1 MTATNAVTG
10 TIRATDAA
18 DAADAADAKDISDSP
33 IATPDPKSSNA
44 APRTLYRKLVDSH
57 TVATLDAQN
66 VLLFCDLHL
75 MNEYTSPQAFT
86 GLREHGRGVPMPGQQ
101 VAVVSHIIP
110 THAVPSALR
119 VIADPP
125 SALQA
130 SNLKAN
136 CDRHGIR
143 LFDTTDALQGI
154 EHVVAPEHG
163 MIRPGMVVICG
174 DSHTTPYGALGA
186 LGFGIGTTEV
196 EHVLATQ
203 TLVYR
208 VARDMRIRVDGPL
221 RAGTTAKDLVL
232 AIIGRIGAQGARG
245 YVVEFCGTTIDALS
259 VEARFTLCNM
269 AVEAGARG
277 ALIAPDATAINYVLA
292 RCPDLAGEWREP
304 ALAHWRTLRSDPG
317 ARFDAEHCFDAADI
331 APQVT
336 WGTSPD
342 QVAPIDGHAPD
353 PARMAAGPAR
363 DSAERALRYTRLD
376 AGSALAGTPIQH
388 VFIGSCTNGR
398 IEDLRAAA
406 AVLRG
411 RRVAP
416 GVRAMVVPGSGA
428 VRAMAEAEGLDR
440 VFLDAGIEWRQPG
453 CSMCLAMNDDVL
465 ADGIRCASTTN
476 RNFEGRQGR
485 GAITHLM
492 SPAMAAA
499 AAVTGRLT
507 DVRRLPPVLGK
518 ESPR

>member
-1 MTATNAVTG
+1 M
-10 TIRATDAA
+10 
-18 DAADAADAKDISDSP
+18 
-33 IATPDPKSSNA
+33 SS
-44 APRTLYRKLVDSH
+44 RTFYRKLVDSH
-57 TVATLDAQN
+57 TVAQLDEQN

-75 MNEYTSPQAFT
+75 MNEYTSPQAFA
-86 GLREHGRGVPMPGQQ
+86 GLYEQGRGVPMPGQN

-110 THAVPSALR
+110 THPVKVR
-119 VIADPP
+119 VITDAA

-130 SNLKAN
+130 SNLKKN
-136 CDRHGIR
+136 CDHFGIP
-143 LFDTTDALQGI
+143 LFDTNDALQGI
-154 EHVVAPEHG
+154 EHVIAPEHG

-174 DSHTTPYGALGA
+174 DSHTTTYGALGA

-208 VARDMRIRVDGPL
+208 VAKDMRIRIDGTLPV
-221 RAGTTAKDLVL
+221 GTTAKDLVL
-232 AIIGRIGAQGARG
+232 AVIGRIGAQGARG
-245 YVVEFCGTTIDALS
+245 HVVEYCGSAIEALS
-259 VEARFTLCNM
+259 IEARFTLCNM
-269 AVEAGARG
+269 TVEAGSRG
-277 ALIAPDATAINYVLA
+277 ALVAPDQKAIDYVIAHAPDIASQHREASLA
-292 RCPDLAGEWREP
+292 AWKD
-304 ALAHWRTLRSDPG
+304 LRSDDG
-317 ARFDAEHCFDAADI
+317 ARFDVEHRFDAREV

-342 QVAPIDGHAPD
+342 QVMAVDGSIPQLLELPD
-353 PARMAAGPAR
+353 GPVR
-363 DSAERALRYTRLD
+363 SSADRALRYTKLQ
-376 AGSALAGTPIQH
+376 AGTAIEGTPVQH

-406 AVLRG
+406 SIVRG
-411 RRVAP
+411 RHVAE

-428 VRAMAEAEGLDR
+428 VKAAAEAEGLDQ
-440 VFLDAGIEWRQPG
+440 VFTDAGFEWRNPG

-465 ADGIRCASTTN
+465 ADGVRCASTTN

-499 AAVTGRLT
+499 AAVTGRIT
-507 DVRRLPPVLGK
+507 DVRRLETLQ
-518 ESPR
+518 

>member
-1 MTATNAVTG
+1 MTA
-10 TIRATDAA
+10 
-18 DAADAADAKDISDSP
+18 K
-33 IATPDPKSSNA
+33 
-44 APRTLYRKLVDSH
+44 TLYRKLVDSH
-57 TVATLDAQN
+57 TVAQLDEQN

-75 MNEYTSPQAFT
+75 MNEYTSPQAFA
-86 GLREHGRGVPMPGQQ
+86 GLYEQRRGVPMPGQN

-110 THAVPSALR
+110 THPTAIR
-119 VIADPP
+119 VIADAA

-130 SNLKAN
+130 TNLKRN
-136 CDRHGIR
+136 CDHFGIP
-143 LFDTTDALQGI
+143 LFDTNDALQGI

-174 DSHTTPYGALGA
+174 DSHTTTYGALGA

-208 VARDMRIRVDGPL
+208 VAQAMRIRIDGRLP
-221 RAGTTAKDLVL
+221 AGSTAKDLVL
-232 AIIGRIGAQGARG
+232 AVIGRIGAQGARG
-245 YVVEFCGTTIDALS
+245 YVVEYCGSAIGQLS

-269 AVEAGARG
+269 TVEAGARG
-277 ALIAPDATAINYVLA
+277 ALIAPDSQAIDYVMA
-292 RCPDLAGEWREP
+292 RAPDLTTQHRDA
-304 ALAHWRTLRSDPG
+304 ALADWRDLHSDAG
-317 ARFDAEHCFDAADI
+317 ARFDAELSFDAGDI

-342 QVAPIDGHAPD
+342 QVVPIDGRIPQ
-353 PARMAAGPAR
+353 PADLPEGPVR
-363 DSAERALRYTRLD
+363 SSADRALRYTRLQ
-376 AGSALAGTPIQH
+376 AGAEIAGTPVKH

-406 AVLRG
+406 TVARG

-428 VRAMAEAEGLDR
+428 VKAAAEAEGLDR
-440 VFLDAGIEWRQPG
+440 VFREAGFEWRQPG

-465 ADGIRCASTTN
+465 ADGVRCASTTN

-499 AAVTGRLT
+499 AAVTGRIT
-507 DVRRLPPVLGK
+507 DVRRMETQP
-518 ESPR
+518 